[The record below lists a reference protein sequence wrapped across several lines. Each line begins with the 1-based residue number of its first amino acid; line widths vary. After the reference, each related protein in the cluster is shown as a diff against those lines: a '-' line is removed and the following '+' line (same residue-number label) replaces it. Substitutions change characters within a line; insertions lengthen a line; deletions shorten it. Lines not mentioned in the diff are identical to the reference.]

1 MSMGNTVDLLDLA
14 ATQEAFFVTSDVA
27 LLERANKVHSLLTA
41 TQVLP
46 HLRKTL
52 YGGSHSLF
60 AALLVIVAEHY
71 KGRFHLST
79 RDNTALTKEVLGSG
93 VLAWLEAGVKQ
104 SLFTYDKNS
113 GVYTFTPILKQACR
127 ELTDLEVVQS

>member
-1 MSMGNTVDLLDLA
+1 MSGGTVDLLDLA
-14 ATQEAFFVTSDVA
+14 STHECFFTTSDVA

-60 AALLVIVAEHY
+60 AALLVVVADHY
-71 KGRFHLST
+71 EGRFHLST
-79 RDNTALTKEVLGSG
+79 RDSTALAKEVLGSS
-93 VLAWLEAGVKQ
+93 VTKWLQAAVKQ
-104 SLFTYDKNS
+104 NLLIHDQKT
-113 GVYTFTPILKQACR
+113 GVYQITTTLKIAAKP
-127 ELTDLEVVQS
+127 LSDIEVINA

>member
-1 MSMGNTVDLLDLA
+1 MTSNTVDLLDLA
-14 ATQEAFFVTSDVA
+14 ATHEAFFVTSDVA

-71 KGRFHLST
+71 KGSFHLST

-93 VLAWLEAGVKQ
+93 VVKWLEAAVKQ
-104 SLFTYDKNS
+104 KLMTYDKTS
-113 GVYTFTPILKQACR
+113 GVYCFTPTLKQACR

>member
-1 MSMGNTVDLLDLA
+1 MTSNTVDLLDLA
-14 ATQEAFFVTSDVA
+14 ATHEAFFVTSDVA

-71 KGRFHLST
+71 KGSFHLST

-93 VLAWLEAGVKQ
+93 VVKWLEAAVKQ
-104 SLFTYDKNS
+104 KLMTYNHKT
-113 GVYTFTPILKQACR
+113 GVYQMTSTLKIAAKPLSDA
-127 ELTDLEVVQS
+127 EIINA

>member
-1 MSMGNTVDLLDLA
+1 MSSNTVDLLDLA
-14 ATQEAFFVTSDVA
+14 ATHEAFFVTSDVA
-27 LLERANKVHSLLTA
+27 LLERAAKVHSLLTA

-60 AALLVIVAEHY
+60 AALLVIVADHY

-79 RDNTALTKEVLGSG
+79 RDNSALTKEVLGSG
-93 VLAWLEAGVKQ
+93 VVKWLEAAVKQ
-104 SLFTYDKNS
+104 NLLSHDAKT
-113 GVYTFTPILKQACR
+113 GVYQ
-127 ELTDLEVVQS
+127 LTSTLIVAAKPLSDAEVINA